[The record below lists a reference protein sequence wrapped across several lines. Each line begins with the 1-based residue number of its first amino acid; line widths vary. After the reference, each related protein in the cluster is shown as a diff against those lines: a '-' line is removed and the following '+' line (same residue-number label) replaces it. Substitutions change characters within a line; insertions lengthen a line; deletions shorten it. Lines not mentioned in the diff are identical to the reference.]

1 MGIKTRR
8 FALVMALFAI
18 VGLYGSAC
26 WRVEL
31 LRNQPSSAAH
41 CQHEHCVP
49 QSATLSAVR

>member
-8 FALVMALFAI
+8 LALVMALFAI
-18 VGLYGSAC
+18 AGLYGSAC